1 MPQPREALTFAQL
14 AHQLHDQGGFEETID
29 LLLESAPALVGTD
42 CASILLVR
50 HGRLVE
56 AGPRTAEIATKAD
69 RFQVDVGEGPA
80 FLAVNEEHSVLVHD
94 SATDARW
101 PRWGPSAAQ
110 LGLHSA
116 LSVRLWT
123 NKHTLGAITFY
134 ASRVHAFDL
143 DEVAIAEIIGRHA
156 SVALAAA
163 RQEESLTQAIDA
175 RKLVGQA
182 QGILMERYDL
192 DDAQA
197 FDVLRRYSQTTNTK
211 LNEVA
216 RRLVDTRKLPN
227 L

>member
-1 MPQPREALTFAQL
+1 MPESRSALGFAQL
-14 AHQLHDQGGFEETID
+14 AHQLHEQGGFEETID
-29 LLLESAPALVGTD
+29 VLLDSAPALVGTD
-42 CASILLVR
+42 CASVLMLR

-56 AGPRTAEIATKAD
+56 SGPRTAEVADKAD
-69 RFQVDVGEGPA
+69 RLQVDLAEGPA
-80 FLAVNEEHSVLVHD
+80 FMAVGEEHSVLVRD
-94 SATDARW
+94 TASDGRW
-101 PRWGPSAAQ
+101 PQWGPSAAS

-123 NKHTLGAITFY
+123 SKHTLGALTFY
-134 ASRVHAFDL
+134 ASRPSAFDV

-216 RRLVDTRKLPN
+216 RHLVETRKLPE

>member
-1 MPQPREALTFAQL
+1 MPDSSEALTFAQL
-14 AHQLHDQGGFEETID
+14 AHQLHEQGGFEETID
-29 LLLESAPALVGTD
+29 LLLDSAPALVGTD
-42 CASILLVR
+42 CASILLMR
-50 HGRLVE
+50 GGRLVE
-56 AGPRTAEIATKAD
+56 AGPRTAEVATKAD
-69 RFQVDVGEGPA
+69 SYQVDTGEGPA
-80 FLAVNEEHSVLVHD
+80 FLAADEHHSVLVHD
-94 SATDARW
+94 TATDPRW
-101 PRWGPSAAQ
+101 PRWGPATAE

-123 NKHTLGAITFY
+123 SKHTLGAITFY
-134 ASRVHAFDL
+134 ASRVHAFDA
-143 DEVAIAEIIGRHA
+143 DELGVAEIIGRHA

-211 LNEVA
+211 LNQVA
-216 RRLVDTRKLPN
+216 RQLVDTRKLPH